1 MLRSPPSSSLLPLVH
16 CTVGHTWIVLSFNI
30 FSSYDKRQLSAL
42 TDTQKPF
49 KVLIFTLTSKTHQSV
64 SSSVLTLWQSQTSPR
79 SRRPTPVWHKLW
91 VRSVGRLWAAGLT
104 ILPRPSFHG
113 WRLLDGHHNYVK
125 YGHHKYRNSKYRNT
139 KVFNRLSLDFAMT
152 VPPSLPWPTSF
163 RPSKQATKNPCKIHQ
178 HSH

>member
-1 MLRSPPSSSLLPLVH
+1 MLRSPPSSSLLPLVHH

-30 FSSYDKRQLSAL
+30 FSSYDKHQLSAL

-79 SRRPTPVWHKLW
+79 RPSPVWHKLW

-113 WRLLDGHHNYVK
+113 WRLLDR
-125 YGHHKYRNSKYRNT
+125 HHKYRNSKYRNT
-139 KVFNRLSLDFAMT
+139 KLFNRLSLDFAMA
-152 VPPSLPWPTSF
+152 VPPSFSWLTSF
-163 RPSKQATKNPCKIHQ
+163 RASKQATKNPCKIHQ